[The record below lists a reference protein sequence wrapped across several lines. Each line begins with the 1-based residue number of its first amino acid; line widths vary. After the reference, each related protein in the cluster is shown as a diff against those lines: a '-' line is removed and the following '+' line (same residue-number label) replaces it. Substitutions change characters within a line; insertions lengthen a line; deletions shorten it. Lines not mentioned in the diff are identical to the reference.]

1 MGGGRNRRRGEV
13 GLSRL
18 APCLLQEALLQLFSR
33 GTSDYFSLGTLA
45 AFSTIYFA
53 SAIFTY
59 GIFIPSGLFVP
70 CMLTG
75 AGIGRFT
82 GEVMRRIGAGSV
94 DPGLYALVGAAGML
108 GGVTR
113 MTISLTVILL
123 EVSSDI
129 HLLMPIMS
137 KLALAMRTV
146 GRLGR
151 PPSPSPTP
159 SPCSSPRVC

>member
-1 MGGGRNRRRGEV
+1 MV
-13 GLSRL
+13 RL
-18 APCLLQEALLQLFSR
+18 APCLSQEALLQLFSR

-137 KLALAMRTV
+137 KPALATCTV

-159 SPCSSPRVC
+159 SPFSSPRVC